1 MLSARN
7 RRPQSKSR
15 FIASLAGTFVLLFPF
30 AGCDSKS
37 SATPEN
43 FIAGLNAHF
52 ADHPECL
59 FPDPPI
65 FPYETSDPA
74 KTKQMNTL
82 VAAQLLTV
90 EVERNIHASRY
101 TATDV
106 GARVAPSFCYGHRIV
121 STIDSFTPPAPANGF
136 PETQVVYHYKMEE
149 VPVWAKS
156 DDMRAA
162 FPAMAL
168 NTSGTASDHALLAG
182 TITGWQVPD

>member
-7 RRPQSKSR
+7 RS
-15 FIASLAGTFVLLFPF
+15 SLALLAAALLLPPLT
-30 AGCDSKS
+30 ACNSKS

-52 ADHPECL
+52 ADHPDCL
-59 FPDPPI
+59 FDNPPH

-74 KTKQMNTL
+74 MTKQLNAL
-82 VAAQLLTV
+82 AAEQLLKV
-90 EVERNIHASRY
+90 EEERDLHVSRY
-101 TATDV
+101 TTTDA
-106 GARVAPSFCYGHRIV
+106 GARVAPRFCYGHRIV

-136 PETQVVYHYKMEE
+136 PETQVAYHYTMQD

-156 DDMRAA
+156 DAMRAA

-168 NTSGTASDHALLAG
+168 ATSGTASDKATLAS
-182 TITGWQVPD
+182 TMAGWSVPD